1 MNGKIVEN
9 TPGIRLCGFKISCS
23 AWCQEIDY
31 SLCCAHFEVR
41 RDSGLVFA
49 LSDCLPNP
57 CTAFPRPSWSMHFG
71 DLTKANGQTK

>member
-49 LSDCLPNP
+49 LSVACLIPVRR
-57 CTAFPRPSWSMHFG
+57 FPGLLGRCISV
-71 DLTKANGQTK
+71 T